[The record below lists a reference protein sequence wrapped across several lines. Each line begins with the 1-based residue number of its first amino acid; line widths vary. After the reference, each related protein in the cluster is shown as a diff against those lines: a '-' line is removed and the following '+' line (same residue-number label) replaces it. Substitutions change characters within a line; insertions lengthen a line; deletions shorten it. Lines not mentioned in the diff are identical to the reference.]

1 MMSKARLLAGA
12 AMLALSLSAAPAS
25 AQVSTFIAMTCGTSC
40 ADPIGE
46 EARARDN
53 WTAMSA
59 MGTTQWI
66 GGQMNGTTIDASSLL
81 AAARVAGTVELDN
94 WLRTGQTSD
103 PSIARL
109 MAAAL
114 QSVSGIDVSSIT
126 GIYPQTGSPGGST
139 SGSSTGTSNLDTMLT
154 SILGS
159 SGQSSNGLFGPG
171 GGGNSGYC
179 DPGVAQAQNA
189 IAQKYVQNM
198 QDIATSGEFGFSQN
212 GGQAISSGQ
221 RSQNGYFGSS
231 CLDSIMQGTRD
242 MLFKPPQLGQLL
254 SQLGNMFGGGS
265 GGSGGSGNS
274 SGCNAADSIL
284 KQVTNSMPNGIF
296 QGSGNGGFFPQMGF
310 GAEDSAGN
318 NLSTTSGFG
327 LKQAIGLT
335 SLAIGALN
343 KGGSGSGGATT
354 AGIANLFR
362 R

>member
-1 MMSKARLLAGA
+1 MTFRKSLLAGA
-12 AMLALSLSAAPAS
+12 ALLALSLASVPAQ
-25 AQVSTFIAMTCGTSC
+25 AQVSTFIERTCGVGC
-40 ADPIGE
+40 VDPIGE

-53 WTAMSA
+53 WNAMAA

-66 GGQMNGTTIDASSLL
+66 GGQMSGTTIDASSLL

-109 MAAAL
+109 MANAL
-114 QSVSGIDVSSIT
+114 QTVYGIDVSSIT
-126 GIYPQTGSPGGST
+126 GIYPTSTGSGSGT
-139 SGSSTGTSNLDTMLT
+139 SSGSASSNLDTML
-154 SILGS
+154 SGILGS
-159 SGQSSNGLFGPG
+159 SGQVSNGLFGPG

-179 DPGVAQAQNA
+179 DPSVSQAQNA

-198 QDIATSGEFGFSQN
+198 QEIATSGEFGFSQN

-231 CLDSIMQGTRD
+231 CLDKLMQGTRD

-254 SQLGNMFGGGS
+254 SQLGTMFGGGS
-265 GGSGGSGNS
+265 GGSGGST
-274 SGCNAADSIL
+274 SGCNAADSVL
-284 KQVTNSMPNGIF
+284 KQVTNSMPSGIF
-296 QGSGNGGFFPQMGF
+296 QGVGNGGFFPQMGF
-310 GAEDSAGN
+310 GAEDSGGAGN

-335 SLAIGALN
+335 SLAVGALN
-343 KGGSGSGGATT
+343 NSGGGSGSS
-354 AGIANLFR
+354 AGLGSLFR